1 MPLPFLPFLP
11 LIITPIVFAVA
22 KRTADQAQKEADT
35 VATPEPEAAALIP
48 ELASEPEPV
57 VMLSSPAVAASSEAD
72 GHPASHATDADPITY
87 WQPTETRGWIELTL
101 PELQEVQQVSLS
113 EVNGSHV
120 QLYAVE
126 YRLTEDGPWRTLF
139 AGDTLGPEKI
149 EDVPPTLALS
159 VRLQILASDTP
170 PAIATFT
177 VA

>member
-1 MPLPFLPFLP
+1 MPLPLLPFLP

-22 KRTADQAQKEADT
+22 KRSADQAQKEADT

-48 ELASEPEPV
+48 ELAPEPEQI
-57 VMLSSPAVAASSEAD
+57 VAPINSALVASSEAE
-72 GHPASHATDADPITY
+72 GHPASHATDSAPLTY
-87 WQPTETRGWIELTL
+87 WQPTETRGWIEITL
-101 PELQEVQQVSLS
+101 PELQEIQQITLS
-113 EVNGSHV
+113 EVNGTHV

-139 AGDTLGPEKI
+139 AGDTLGPEKV
-149 EDVPPTLALS
+149 EEVPPTLALS

-170 PAIATFT
+170 PAIANFT